1 MSRVADD
8 GHTLTSRKGALMIDD
23 TPTLRLAAAHLID
36 ETSGDALSDVTDVAG
51 SHRLTAI
58 CEPA

>member
-1 MSRVADD
+1 
-8 GHTLTSRKGALMIDD
+8 MIDD

-36 ETSGDALSDVTDVAG
+36 ETSGEALSDVTDVAG